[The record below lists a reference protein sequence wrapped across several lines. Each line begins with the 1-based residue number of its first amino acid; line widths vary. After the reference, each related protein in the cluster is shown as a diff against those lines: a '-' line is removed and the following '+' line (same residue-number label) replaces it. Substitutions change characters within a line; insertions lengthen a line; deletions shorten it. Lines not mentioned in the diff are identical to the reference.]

1 MSSSGGS
8 NFVET
13 QCRLDDYVGA
23 GFDNLQIRF
32 HFGGGFPSWGSS
44 WEIDDVGI
52 YALGFDV
59 AQTSD
64 STPYTL
70 EIGES
75 APITTSF
82 INQGVGDLGA
92 GGAVESASA
101 KAYVND
107 MSGNE
112 MWSASSALGN
122 LNMAYYDEMGN
133 TFPGQSTGEIAFT
146 FPGMDTAGM
155 YTVGVKIADSTGA
168 TLADLFS
175 ANNDAN
181 HMLLVGMSAAMGSP
195 TLTGGENW
203 AAVEGEPSDVG
214 DGAIGVD
221 WDETGVA
228 VDTLSVS
235 IVGQAGGYSPSAP
248 EAQVGT
254 TVTWTNADTMT
265 HTVTDDNAQ
274 FDSFD
279 IAAGE
284 SWSLTF
290 TEIGVFNYYCKYH
303 PMMEGS
309 ITIVSDASADE
320 QARTNYLQVW
330 TAESYL
336 VFWANFDM
344 SDDSS
349 ISVIAQKKGSSLNDA
364 DSIGLWAANGFTIM
378 DGSDHSEVG
387 DSLTRSSGWNPY
399 YIYLD
404 SSRLGYNGLD
414 YDPSDDNAYAFVF
427 RARGLDGSAEIGG
440 VQLIRTL
447 GTGFF
452 LTKDDPG
459 QLTYE
464 IYPSLAVEIDY
475 FAKNIGTEDNT
486 FRLTPEL
493 DAQGNVYDG
502 AAFDISINVRMNGEI
517 FDSITTSSNDDG
529 TWTHEFDMA
538 ADDEA
543 TITVRFGAPDY
554 DQESGEPAGNRKFD
568 VGLNAH
574 DVGSGEDMREPVT
587 ATLFIKPSQF
597 ALGEM
602 SFNRASVIEGDTLD
616 ITVKAWNE
624 GNYASDVLVVF
635 YVMDSSGDAYST
647 PEGVKRMTRVAS
659 TTVDLMAP
667 KPVLEDQGIYMTW
680 YYATGTWDEA
690 FIPGETVKDFETVS
704 INAMINPEPEQQ
716 DLDAGHKSQD
726 EYLNQKDDN
735 DANGEISIVKNKSS
749 MPSFAVGILG
759 MSIAALVA
767 AVGASLRREE
777 E

>member
-1 MSSSGGS
+1 M
-8 NFVET
+8 
-13 QCRLDDYVGA
+13 
-23 GFDNLQIRF
+23 
-32 HFGGGFPSWGSS
+32 
-44 WEIDDVGI
+44 
-52 YALGFDV
+52 
-59 AQTSD
+59 
-64 STPYTL
+64 
-70 EIGES
+70 
-75 APITTSF
+75 
-82 INQGVGDLGA
+82 
-92 GGAVESASA
+92 
-101 KAYVND
+101 
-107 MSGNE
+107 
-112 MWSASSALGN
+112 
-122 LNMAYYDEMGN
+122 
-133 TFPGQSTGEIAFT
+133 
-146 FPGMDTAGM
+146 
-155 YTVGVKIADSTGA
+155 
-168 TLADLFS
+168 
-175 ANNDAN
+175 
-181 HMLLVGMSAAMGSP
+181 
-195 TLTGGENW
+195 
-203 AAVEGEPSDVG
+203 
-214 DGAIGVD
+214 
-221 WDETGVA
+221 
-228 VDTLSVS
+228 S
-235 IVGQAGGYSPSAP
+235 IVGQAGGYSPLAP
-248 EAQVGT
+248 EAQIGT

-265 HTVTDDNAQ
+265 HTVTDENAQ

-447 GTGFF
+447 DTGFF

-459 QLTYE
+459 QLTYD
-464 IYPSLAVEIDY
+464 IFPSLAVEIDY

-502 AAFDISINVRMNGEI
+502 AAFDISINVRMNGEL

-538 ADDEA
+538 PDDEA
-543 TITVRFGAPDY
+543 TITVRFGAPD
-554 DQESGEPAGNRKFD
+554 
-568 VGLNAH
+568 
-574 DVGSGEDMREPVT
+574 
-587 ATLFIKPSQF
+587 
-597 ALGEM
+597 
-602 SFNRASVIEGDTLD
+602 
-616 ITVKAWNE
+616 
-624 GNYASDVLVVF
+624 
-635 YVMDSSGDAYST
+635 
-647 PEGVKRMTRVAS
+647 
-659 TTVDLMAP
+659 
-667 KPVLEDQGIYMTW
+667 
-680 YYATGTWDEA
+680 
-690 FIPGETVKDFETVS
+690 
-704 INAMINPEPEQQ
+704 
-716 DLDAGHKSQD
+716 
-726 EYLNQKDDN
+726 
-735 DANGEISIVKNKSS
+735 
-749 MPSFAVGILG
+749 
-759 MSIAALVA
+759 
-767 AVGASLRREE
+767 
-777 E
+777 

>member
-1 MSSSGGS
+1 
-8 NFVET
+8 
-13 QCRLDDYVGA
+13 
-23 GFDNLQIRF
+23 
-32 HFGGGFPSWGSS
+32 
-44 WEIDDVGI
+44 
-52 YALGFDV
+52 
-59 AQTSD
+59 
-64 STPYTL
+64 
-70 EIGES
+70 
-75 APITTSF
+75 
-82 INQGVGDLGA
+82 
-92 GGAVESASA
+92 
-101 KAYVND
+101 
-107 MSGNE
+107 
-112 MWSASSALGN
+112 
-122 LNMAYYDEMGN
+122 
-133 TFPGQSTGEIAFT
+133 
-146 FPGMDTAGM
+146 
-155 YTVGVKIADSTGA
+155 
-168 TLADLFS
+168 
-175 ANNDAN
+175 
-181 HMLLVGMSAAMGSP
+181 
-195 TLTGGENW
+195 
-203 AAVEGEPSDVG
+203 
-214 DGAIGVD
+214 
-221 WDETGVA
+221 
-228 VDTLSVS
+228 
-235 IVGQAGGYSPSAP
+235 
-248 EAQVGT
+248 
-254 TVTWTNADTMT
+254 MT
-265 HTVTDDNAQ
+265 HTVTDKNAQ

-309 ITIVSDASADE
+309 ITIRSSASADE
-320 QARTNYLQVW
+320 QVRTNYLQVW

-378 DGSDHSEVG
+378 DGSDHSVVG

-427 RARGLDGSAEIGG
+427 RARGVEGSADIGG

-447 GTGFF
+447 DTGFF
-452 LTKDDPG
+452 LTKDDSG

-464 IYPSLAVEIDY
+464 IFPSLAVEIEY

-486 FRLTPEL
+486 FRMNPEL
-493 DAQGNVYDG
+493 IAQGKAYDG
-502 AAFDISINVRMNGEI
+502 AAFDISINVRMNGDA
-517 FDSITTSSNDDG
+517 FDAITTSSNDDG
-529 TWTHEFDMA
+529 TWNYEFDMA
-538 ADDEA
+538 PDDEA
-543 TITVRFGAPDY
+543 MITVRFGAPDY

-568 VGLNAH
+568 VVLNAR

-597 ALGEM
+597 VLGEM
-602 SFNRASVIEGDTLD
+602 SFNRASVLEGETLD

-635 YVMDSSGDAYST
+635 YVMDSSGDAYET
-647 PEGVKRMTRVAS
+647 PEGVKRMTRIAS

-690 FIPGETVKDFETVS
+690 FIPGETVQDFDTVS
-704 INAMINPEPEQQ
+704 VYAMINPKAEQQ
-716 DLDAGHKSQD
+716 DLDVGHKAQD
-726 EYLNQKDDN
+726 EYLNQRDDN
-735 DANGEISIVKNKSS
+735 DANGEIAIVKNKSS

>member
-1 MSSSGGS
+1 M
-8 NFVET
+8 
-13 QCRLDDYVGA
+13 DDYVGA

-112 MWSASSALGN
+112 MWSSSSALGN

-265 HTVTDDNAQ
+265 HTVTDKNAQ

-320 QARTNYLQVW
+320 QARTNYL
-330 TAESYL
+330 
-336 VFWANFDM
+336 
-344 SDDSS
+344 
-349 ISVIAQKKGSSLNDA
+349 
-364 DSIGLWAANGFTIM
+364 
-378 DGSDHSEVG
+378 
-387 DSLTRSSGWNPY
+387 P
-399 YIYLD
+399 
-404 SSRLGYNGLD
+404 
-414 YDPSDDNAYAFVF
+414 
-427 RARGLDGSAEIGG
+427 
-440 VQLIRTL
+440 
-447 GTGFF
+447 
-452 LTKDDPG
+452 
-459 QLTYE
+459 
-464 IYPSLAVEIDY
+464 
-475 FAKNIGTEDNT
+475 
-486 FRLTPEL
+486 
-493 DAQGNVYDG
+493 
-502 AAFDISINVRMNGEI
+502 
-517 FDSITTSSNDDG
+517 
-529 TWTHEFDMA
+529 
-538 ADDEA
+538 
-543 TITVRFGAPDY
+543 
-554 DQESGEPAGNRKFD
+554 
-568 VGLNAH
+568 
-574 DVGSGEDMREPVT
+574 
-587 ATLFIKPSQF
+587 
-597 ALGEM
+597 
-602 SFNRASVIEGDTLD
+602 
-616 ITVKAWNE
+616 
-624 GNYASDVLVVF
+624 
-635 YVMDSSGDAYST
+635 
-647 PEGVKRMTRVAS
+647 
-659 TTVDLMAP
+659 
-667 KPVLEDQGIYMTW
+667 
-680 YYATGTWDEA
+680 
-690 FIPGETVKDFETVS
+690 
-704 INAMINPEPEQQ
+704 
-716 DLDAGHKSQD
+716 
-726 EYLNQKDDN
+726 
-735 DANGEISIVKNKSS
+735 
-749 MPSFAVGILG
+749 
-759 MSIAALVA
+759 
-767 AVGASLRREE
+767 
-777 E
+777 

>member
-1 MSSSGGS
+1 
-8 NFVET
+8 
-13 QCRLDDYVGA
+13 
-23 GFDNLQIRF
+23 
-32 HFGGGFPSWGSS
+32 
-44 WEIDDVGI
+44 
-52 YALGFDV
+52 
-59 AQTSD
+59 
-64 STPYTL
+64 
-70 EIGES
+70 
-75 APITTSF
+75 
-82 INQGVGDLGA
+82 
-92 GGAVESASA
+92 
-101 KAYVND
+101 

-112 MWSASSALGN
+112 LWSASSALGN
-122 LNMAYYDEMGN
+122 LDMAYYDEMGN

-279 IAAGE
+279 IAPGE

-290 TEIGVFNYYCKYH
+290 TEIGVFSYYCKYH

-502 AAFDISINVRMNGEI
+502 AALDISINVRMNGEI

-602 SFNRASVIEGDTLD
+602 SFDRASVIEGDTLD

-680 YYATGTWDEA
+680 YYATGTWEEA
-690 FIPGETVKDFETVS
+690 FIPGETVKDFDSVS
-704 INAMINPEPEQQ
+704 VYAMINPEPEQQ
-716 DLDAGHKSQD
+716 DLDAGHTGQD

-735 DANGEISIVKNKSS
+735 DANGEIAIVKNKAST
-749 MPSFAVGILG
+749 PSFAVGILG

>member
-1 MSSSGGS
+1 
-8 NFVET
+8 
-13 QCRLDDYVGA
+13 
-23 GFDNLQIRF
+23 
-32 HFGGGFPSWGSS
+32 
-44 WEIDDVGI
+44 
-52 YALGFDV
+52 
-59 AQTSD
+59 
-64 STPYTL
+64 
-70 EIGES
+70 
-75 APITTSF
+75 
-82 INQGVGDLGA
+82 
-92 GGAVESASA
+92 
-101 KAYVND
+101 
-107 MSGNE
+107 
-112 MWSASSALGN
+112 
-122 LNMAYYDEMGN
+122 MGN

-155 YTVGVKIADSTGA
+155 YTVGVKVADSTGA

-181 HMLLVGMSAAMGSP
+181 HMLLVGMSADLGSP

-214 DGAIGVD
+214 DGALGVD

-228 VDTLSVS
+228 TDTLSVS
-235 IVGQAGGYSPSAP
+235 IEGQAGGYSPSAP

-290 TEIGVFNYYCKYH
+290 TEIGVFSYYCKYH

-349 ISVIAQKKGSSLNDA
+349 ISVIAQKKGASLNDA
-364 DSIGLWAANGFTIM
+364 DSIGLWGANGFTIM

-427 RARGLDGSAEIGG
+427 RARGVEGSAEIGG
-440 VQLIRTL
+440 VELIRTL
-447 GTGFF
+447 DTGFF
-452 LTKDDPG
+452 LTKDDPS
-459 QLTYE
+459 QLTYD
-464 IYPSLAVEIDY
+464 IFPSLAVEIDY

-486 FRLTPEL
+486 FRMTPEL

-502 AAFDISINVRMNGEI
+502 AAFDISVNVRMNGEA

-529 TWTHEFDMA
+529 TWTHAFDMA
-538 ADDEA
+538 PDDEA
-543 TITVRFGAPDY
+543 MITVRFGAPDY

-568 VGLNAH
+568 VVLNAH
-574 DVGSGEDMREPVT
+574 DIGSGEDMREPVT

-602 SFNRASVIEGDTLD
+602 SFNRAGVIEGESLD

-624 GNYASDVLVVF
+624 GNYASNVLVVF
-635 YVMDSSGDAYST
+635 YVMDTSGDAYST

-680 YYATGTWDEA
+680 YYATATWDEA

-704 INAMINPEPEQQ
+704 VYAMINPDPEQQ
-716 DLDAGHKSQD
+716 DIDAGHTGQD

-735 DANGEISIVKNKSS
+735 DANGEIAVVKDKAST
-749 MPSFAVGILG
+749 PSFAVGILG